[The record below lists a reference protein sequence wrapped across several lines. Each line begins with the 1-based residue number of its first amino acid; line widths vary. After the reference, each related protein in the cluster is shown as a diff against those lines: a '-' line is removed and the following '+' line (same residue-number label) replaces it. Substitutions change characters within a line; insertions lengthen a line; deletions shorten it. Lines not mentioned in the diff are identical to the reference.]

1 MTLRIKNNI
10 NLNYNSMKT
19 NTILALLRVRVKPTT
34 KKNYVIV
41 HSTVKNDT
49 TASNGKNY
57 KFVCESNLVFTKE
70 QILELPD
77 KQAELL
83 EQILKLRKVT
93 KKLKS
98 YEDNF
103 KTNK

>member
-1 MTLRIKNNI
+1 
-10 NLNYNSMKT
+10 MKT
-19 NTILALLRVRVKPTT
+19 NIIRALFLKATKP
-34 KKNYVIV
+34 K
-41 HSTVKNDT
+41 
-49 TASNGKNY
+49 TANY
-57 KFVCESNLVFTKE
+57 KVVHDNTPTGGKSYTIICENNLVFTKD
-70 QILELPD
+70 QILQLED
-77 KQAELL
+77 AQADLL

>member
-1 MTLRIKNNI
+1 
-10 NLNYNSMKT
+10 MKT
-19 NTILALLRVRVKPTT
+19 NIIRALFLKATKP
-34 KKNYVIV
+34 K
-41 HSTVKNDT
+41 
-49 TASNGKNY
+49 TANY
-57 KFVCESNLVFTKE
+57 KVMHDNTPTGGKSYTIICENNLVFTKD
-70 QILELPD
+70 QILQLED
-77 KQAELL
+77 AQADLL

>member
-1 MTLRIKNNI
+1 
-10 NLNYNSMKT
+10 MKT
-19 NTILALLRVRVKPTT
+19 NIIRALFLKATKP
-34 KKNYVIV
+34 K
-41 HSTVKNDT
+41 
-49 TASNGKNY
+49 TANY
-57 KFVCESNLVFTKE
+57 KVMHDNTPTSGKSYTIICENNLVFTKD
-70 QILELPD
+70 QILQLED
-77 KQAELL
+77 AQADLL

>member
-1 MTLRIKNNI
+1 
-10 NLNYNSMKT
+10 MKT
-19 NTILALLRVRVKPTT
+19 NIIRALFLKATKP
-34 KKNYVIV
+34 K
-41 HSTVKNDT
+41 TV
-49 TASNGKNY
+49 NY
-57 KFVCESNLVFTKE
+57 KVMHDNTPTGGKSYTIICENNLVFTKE
-70 QILELPD
+70 QILQLED
-77 KQAELL
+77 AQADLL